1 MKIFALILIIIF
13 LTVTMTFADILS
25 YEEAFSFYKKGDY
38 KNASE
43 LLKKYVQQKPD
54 PCAYYLLGYSY
65 YKMKKY
71 SDSAKYFN
79 EAYIIAP
86 ELSPS
91 CVKIK

>member
-1 MKIFALILIIIF
+1 MKIFVLLIIITF
-13 LTVTMTFADILS
+13 FTITITFADILS
-25 YEEAFSFYKKGDY
+25 YEEALSFYKKGDY

-86 ELSPS
+86 ELMPS
-91 CVKIK
+91 CIKIK